1 MSKTARSKAEEQFT
15 ATQKKDKQFLQEKES
30 ARNERAEGV
39 AKLKALRQ
47 AKEIADKEIADAAE
61 AEKAAK
67 VAAKKKK
74 KKA

>member
-1 MSKTARSKAEEQFT
+1 VQFS
-15 ATQKKDKQFLQEKES
+15 ATQKKDKQFLQEKEW
-30 ARNERAEGV
+30 ARNERADGV

-47 AKEIADKEIADAAE
+47 AKEIVDKEIADAVE

-67 VAAKKKK
+67 AAAKKKK